1 MTTLTIGRDQ
11 TCDIVVDDQTVSRR
25 HAELELCDDG
35 GYRLIDLDSRNGTFI
50 LVGRRFVRAT
60 QAIVGADDKVKLST
74 VQSTVRDLLALADAK
89 PGAPAGSRPKVNRT
103 EVLAASAASAASPGD
118 AAAEG
123 RHAGEHRWP
132 AHQTFAVVALFNLAA
147 WAGIAMAVMEAF

>member
-35 GYRLIDLDSRNGTFI
+35 GYRLIDLDSRNGTFV

-74 VQSTVRDLLALADAK
+74 VQATVRDLLALADAK
-89 PGAPAGSRPKVNRT
+89 PGAVAGSQPKVIRT
-103 EVLAASAASAASPGD
+103 EVLEPSAAWRED
-118 AAAEG
+118 AAAQG
-123 RHAGEHRWP
+123 RYARERRWP

-147 WAGIAMAVMEAF
+147 WAGIAMAVVEAL

>member
-11 TCDIVVDDQTVSRR
+11 ACDIVVDDETVSRR

-35 GYRLIDLDSRNGTFI
+35 GYRLIYLDSRNGTFV

-74 VQSTVRDLLALADAK
+74 VQATVRDLLALAGAK
-89 PGAPAGSRPKVNRT
+89 PGAPAGSQPKVNRT
-103 EVLAASAASAASPGD
+103 EVLAASAASPGD

-123 RHAGEHRWP
+123 RYAGERRWP
-132 AHQTFAVVALFNLAA
+132 AHQTFAAVALFNLAA